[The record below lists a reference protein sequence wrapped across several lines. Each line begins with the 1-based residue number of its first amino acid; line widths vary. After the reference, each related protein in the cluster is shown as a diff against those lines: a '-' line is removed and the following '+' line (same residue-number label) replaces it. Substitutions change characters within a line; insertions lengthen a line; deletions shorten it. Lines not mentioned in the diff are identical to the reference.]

1 MVEPEATVVGPV
13 RVTVGG
19 VPLLWHEVQVEPLF
33 PEKPEI
39 PLLDALAGIDE
50 QMTANVTRM
59 IETQEKRDRTTGFF
73 SEKS

>member
-19 VPLLWHEVQVEPLF
+19 VPVLWHEVQVEPLF

-39 PLLDALAGIDE
+39 PLLEALAGTE
-50 QMTANVTRM
+50 
-59 IETQEKRDRTTGFF
+59 E
-73 SEKS
+73 